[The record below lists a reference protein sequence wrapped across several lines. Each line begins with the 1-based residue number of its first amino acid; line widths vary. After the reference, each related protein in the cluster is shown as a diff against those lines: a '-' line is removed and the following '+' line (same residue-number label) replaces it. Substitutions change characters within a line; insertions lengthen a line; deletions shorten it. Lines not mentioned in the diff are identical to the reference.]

1 VGELRSFD
9 LTAESF
15 LVGSKQGDSRV
26 VNPELLKDFPGM
38 RVKLE

>member
-26 VNPELLKDFPGM
+26 VNPELKDFPGM
-38 RVKLE
+38 RVRLE